1 MRRGSGLA
9 AGAAVDLE
17 RRAVRVR
24 GVVQG
29 VGFRPA
35 MFRLADA
42 LGLAGFVCNDRDGVW
57 IEVQGPSAEV
67 ARFVDGVEGAAP
79 VTARI
84 EAIEAAAIAVRDDRG
99 FRIVDSPAADARPRL
114 AEIPADLAPCA
125 DCLRELTDPTD
136 RRHRYPF
143 TNCTACG
150 PRYTI
155 VRELP
160 YDRASTTMAPF
171 VMCAACR
178 REYDDPRDRRFHAEP
193 NACPACGP
201 TAELITAT
209 GEVIAR
215 GDAAVRA
222 AAAALADGAIVA
234 VKGAGGFALAVDATI
249 EAAVARLRRRKRRP
263 HKPFAVMVRDAGL
276 AAELVVLDEAARR
289 LLVAPARSIVLA
301 PARGGEL
308 APSVAPG
315 LTDLGVYLPPTPLQH
330 LLLRDG
336 PAVQVMTSGN
346 LADEP
351 IACRNAEARARL
363 ATVADVFLVHDREI
377 CARADDSVVRA
388 AAPAVIPI
396 RRARGVVPAA
406 IALPVAGPPVLAVGG
421 HERNTVC
428 LAHAGR
434 AVLSPHLGDLD
445 HPDAV
450 AAFADAIARL
460 EALLGVRPQVV
471 VHDRHPDYRST
482 RWALA
487 SGLPCVAVQHHHAHV
502 AACLAEH
509 GRSER
514 VTGIAFDG
522 TGLGDDGTL
531 WGGEILDADLAGAA
545 RVASLRPLALVGG
558 EAAIRAPWRLAAA
571 ALRDAGESLDLLRDV
586 APAERARVAALLAT
600 DLPPR
605 AHGAGRWFDAVAALL
620 GIGGAVSYDGQA
632 AAQLEAVAGPA
643 DAAPFEL
650 ALSPTWPGELD
661 LRPAIRELVRELRRG
676 TAAAVLAARFH
687 ATMARAI
694 VLACRRAGR
703 STVVL
708 TGGCFQNRRLLAGAV
723 AGLTADGFEVLTH
736 QQVPPNDGGLALG
749 QAAIASARLATGA
762 TPCA

>member
-1 MRRGSGLA
+1 M
-9 AGAAVDLE
+9 
-17 RRAVRVR
+17 R

-514 VTGIAFDG
+514 VTGVAFDG

-620 GIGGAVSYDGQA
+620 GLGGAISYDGQA

-650 ALSPTWPGELD
+650 ALSTTWPGELD